1 MSCFVFTVVL
11 LTGLCFI
18 QMISHGI
25 HIGMADSDVKSAT
38 FSSVPELKKII
49 STDKAPAAIGPY
61 SQATVVGKTAYVS
74 GCIAIIPGSSP
85 PTLAEGGIEGQT
97 RQLLDNMKA
106 VVEACGGTM
115 ANVCKTT
122 IFLHGDMSNCALR
135 VSSNTQAAK
144 CSVVHPLC
152 ALPHCASSHHEQD
165 LRGVLPNRPSGEVHN
180 CSRRSPS
187 GCID

>member
-1 MSCFVFTVVL
+1 MCCELLCEFTSLPSVRVLFCFHGCAAYVL
-11 LTGLCFI
+11 CLSI
-18 QMISHGI
+18 MNSHCI

-144 CSVVHPLC
+144 CSVV
-152 ALPHCASSHHEQD
+152 S
-165 LRGVLPNRPSGEVHN
+165 RPSFVRAATL
-180 CSRRSPS
+180 CQFPS
-187 GCID
+187 

>member
-1 MSCFVFTVVL
+1 
-11 LTGLCFI
+11 
-18 QMISHGI
+18 
-25 HIGMADSDVKSAT
+25 MADSDVKSAT

-85 PTLAEGGIEGQT
+85 PSLAEGGIEGQT

-115 ANVCKTT
+115 ASVCKTT

-135 VSSNTQAAK
+135 VSSNTSAAK
-144 CSVVHPLC
+144 CSVVAHPLC
-152 ALPHCASSHHEQD
+152 ALPHCTSSHHEQD

>member
-1 MSCFVFTVVL
+1 VNCCVNAHRSPRFVSCFVFTVVL
-11 LTGLCFI
+11 LTYCVSI
-18 QMISHGI
+18 MNSHCI

-144 CSVVHPLC
+144 CSVV
-152 ALPHCASSHHEQD
+152 S
-165 LRGVLPNRPSGEVHN
+165 RPSFVRAATL
-180 CSRRSPS
+180 CQFPS
-187 GCID
+187 

>member
-1 MSCFVFTVVL
+1 
-11 LTGLCFI
+11 
-18 QMISHGI
+18 
-25 HIGMADSDVKSAT
+25 MADISDVKSAT
-38 FSSVPELKKII
+38 SVPELKKII

-85 PTLAEGGIEGQT
+85 PSLAEGGIEGQT

-135 VSSNTQAAK
+135 VSSNTQAGK
-144 CSVVHPLC
+144 CSVVALPSILC
-152 ALPHCASSHHEQD
+152 ARCHIVPVPIMNKIYAEYFPTDPPARSTIAVAGLPLGALIEI
-165 LRGVLPNRPSGEVHN
+165 E
-180 CSRRSPS
+180 
-187 GCID
+187 CIAALE

>member
-1 MSCFVFTVVL
+1 MN
-11 LTGLCFI
+11 
-18 QMISHGI
+18 SHCI

-115 ANVCKTT
+115 ASVCKTT

-144 CSVVHPLC
+144 CSVV
-152 ALPHCASSHHEQD
+152 S
-165 LRGVLPNRPSGEVHN
+165 RPSFVRAATL
-180 CSRRSPS
+180 CQFPS
-187 GCID
+187 